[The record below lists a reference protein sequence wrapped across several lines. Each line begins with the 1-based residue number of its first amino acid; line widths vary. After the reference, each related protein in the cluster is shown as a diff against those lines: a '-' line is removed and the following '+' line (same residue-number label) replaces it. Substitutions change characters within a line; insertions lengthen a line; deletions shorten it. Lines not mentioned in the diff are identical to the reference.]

1 MSAPLSPVAEY
12 VRTLQLKRES
22 TLAAARTFQL
32 LAESLPDARWVK
44 RFEILARRLT
54 NCMIS
59 MTWRVVTEP
68 GQATRVIIH
77 NKRDCRSR
85 FCSVSAG
92 WMAKRQG
99 KRINAIIDE
108 IHEYPETRDA
118 RALFLTLTLPAQELD
133 GASVKPLQMALG
145 RFWKMPQVRE
155 HTLGHLE
162 SIECKVSGSAEN
174 PRLHIHAHCLV
185 YVRGGPDGYFANDV
199 PRIHQRVWA
208 SWWQLASRLEQRP
221 VVDIRACRG
230 RDGSTDRRA
239 VIAAARETAKYA
251 ISSAGL
257 YRKTDKGIV
266 VDPAVALALYNA
278 LRGKHLVKFDRCFK
292 DADKRLKQRARSQS
306 ATDAIGT

>member
-1 MSAPLSPVAEY
+1 MTMSAPLSPVAEF

-32 LAESLPDARWVK
+32 LAECLPETRNVN

-68 GQATRVIIH
+68 GQATRVRIH

-108 IHEYPETRDA
+108 IHVEYPDA
-118 RALFLTLTLPAQELD
+118 RALFLTLTLPTQSLQR
-133 GASVKPLQMALG
+133 ASVKPLQTALA
-145 RFWKMPQVRE
+145 RFWKMQQVRE
-155 HTLGHLE
+155 HSLGHFE
-162 SIECKVSGSAEN
+162 AIECKVTES
-174 PRLHIHAHCLV
+174 RTLHIHAHCLV

-208 SWWQLASRLEQRP
+208 SWWQQASRLDRRP

-230 RDGSTDRRA
+230 RDGSTDRAAVRA
-239 VIAAARETAKYA
+239 AVREAAKYA

-257 YRKTDKGIV
+257 YQKTDKGIV

-292 DADKRLKQRARSQS
+292 DAEKRLKQRARTQS
-306 ATDAIGT
+306 ATDAFGT